1 MPRKLPAR
9 STHVTPPEAG
19 RAGARGRAA
28 GGLRLTLPAGTPRNP
43 VVQALAARGRSGAA
57 GQHGPDTGARRR
69 AENMA
74 LKKALHTGSH
84 D

>member
-19 RAGARGRAA
+19 RAAARGRNT
-28 GGLRLTLPAGTPRNP
+28 GRLRLTLPAGTPRNP
-43 VVQALAARGRSGAA
+43 VVQALAARRSGAA

-74 LKKALHTGSH
+74 LKKALRTGSH